1 LIDLPSA
8 IFQAVFGIVLL
19 SLYHPLFIV
28 LGVVLTLLLYTV
40 LRFTGKKAIAT
51 ALEESDNKY
60 KVANWLEEI
69 ARAITTFKL
78 AGHSGLAID
87 KTDRY
92 VGQYIRA
99 RESHFSILR
108 TQYYSFVIFKI
119 LITAVLLLLG
129 LKLMIDRQLNIGQ
142 FIAAEIVIIMIM
154 NSIEKIILKID
165 DVYDVMAGVEKIS
178 KITGLPVEQNG
189 ALVLPIKKN
198 EGIEVSFRNLTYSF
212 PNHDTPA
219 IDHLDL
225 QVQAGERICISGSN
239 GSGKSTLLQLLLGIY
254 LPQEGAVSFNGIPLK
269 NLDKS
274 TLMNHVGNYISQD
287 TLFDGTLLENIT
299 MGRKFLKQE
308 DLFWSIEVAG
318 LRRFVDSLPDGLSTR
333 LVGGGARISE
343 STAHKIIMA
352 RNLAERPSLFVVDD
366 FLLGVEQSTKRD
378 ILRLLTDK
386 KHHWTVF
393 MASNDPMVMQAS
405 DRIVMMENGKI
416 KSIDT
421 PERLKEQGMFKNS
434 DQSENN

>member
-1 LIDLPSA
+1 MIVFKTIRYKNFLSTGNIFTEIFLDKHNTTLI
-8 IFQAVFGIVLL
+8 
-19 SLYHPLFIV
+19 
-28 LGVVLTLLLYTV
+28 
-40 LRFTGKKAIAT
+40 
-51 ALEESDNKY
+51 
-60 KVANWLEEI
+60 
-69 ARAITTFKL
+69 
-78 AGHSGLAID
+78 
-87 KTDRY
+87 
-92 VGQYIRA
+92 VG
-99 RESHFSILR
+99 
-108 TQYYSFVIFKI
+108 
-119 LITAVLLLLG
+119 
-129 LKLMIDRQLNIGQ
+129 D
-142 FIAAEIVIIMIM
+142 
-154 NSIEKIILKID
+154 
-165 DVYDVMAGVEKIS
+165 
-178 KITGLPVEQNG
+178 
-189 ALVLPIKKN
+189 
-198 EGIEVSFRNLTYSF
+198 
-212 PNHDTPA
+212 
-219 IDHLDL
+219 
-225 QVQAGERICISGSN
+225 N

-274 TLMNHVGNYISQD
+274 ALMNHVGNYISQD

-308 DLFWSIEVAG
+308 DLFWSIEATG

-366 FLLGVEQSTKRD
+366 FLLGVEQSTKQD

-386 KHHWTVF
+386 KNHWTVF

-421 PERLKEQGMFKNS
+421 AERLKEQGMFKNS